1 MPQKLEDFW
10 NQQLIDIQ
18 FLKRF
23 GIVEHNVQRVVLGT
37 LNSFQ
42 EGSSINPQLAYKLC
56 LYSQYLSFAL
66 VRRRRA

>member
-42 EGSSINPQLAYKLC
+42 EVSSL
-56 LYSQYLSFAL
+56 SQKWMITMRSFHSN
-66 VRRRRA
+66 VT